1 MIKKINSLSKK
12 ILFKNVLNEIISNY
26 NDEIVNVNENY
37 LIEIEEIENYHG
49 NIKGYIIYHLR

>member
-12 ILFKNVLNEIISNY
+12 LFKNVLNEIISNY

-37 LIEIEEIENYHG
+37 LIEIEEIEENSSWKY
-49 NIKGYIIYHLR
+49 